1 MSLKKRILLAT
12 VVLLNAVTAWADG
25 GHNSRRPADDAELRY
40 WLENMIV
47 FHRFTAE
54 EVTAAT
60 GLTTNEV
67 AAAAKF
73 HLQDRRAPWHIRGEP
88 LLVLPYPGGRHP
100 RIGFLEGAIDPQ
112 RETKFSVFTPWDP
125 TSYVV
130 VDVPEAIFSN
140 LGLTYLAHTHVPT
153 IWTSN
158 HIELPRLEWNRH
170 SDGSLESMRTLP
182 DGMAFGAAVVPAHDG
197 VRMSLWL
204 KNGTGR
210 ALTDLRVQNCVMLK
224 GAAGFA
230 DLTNTNKVFSAPYAA
245 VHDTSGRRWWIVAWD
260 PCDQTWGNERV
271 PCLHSD
277 PKFPDCAPG
286 KTVMLAGW
294 LSFYEGSDIQSEFR
308 RLDQVS
314 WRLPGAGSRPARPAG
329 NSPPNVEPRLSKASR
344 AEMQDVFDLL
354 TDLVYV
360 APTQL
365 QQEMTDRSFTLFS
378 DWLSRTNEPA
388 LEVAQRL
395 SSETRDLLKRVCR
408 DFPSLRIG
416 WRTNGAVLLADA
428 PKVSLA
434 EGLERVLLVEVTN
447 EAPEAVQLSVTAAGT
462 SRGGMRAIQIQPRE
476 ARVFWTRL
484 VGPARGL
491 REAPLVLTPSDAAAA
506 RTVPIPIMVSAPALI
521 RGRLLEGST
530 DEAFPGRVYVLG
542 SDRVFH
548 RDSRFG
554 AQDTLSTKPL
564 LQFLFQ
570 NLPKSYTFPFFYSDG
585 SFEIKVPPGEAR
597 LTLERGFEHPLVTT
611 NLSLA
616 PGETRSVLH
625 WAKNWWSQ
633 NEDIALLAIVQR
645 AEDLRVANNLTLKH
659 HVTTTNFIAPTQYPM
674 GPIPGY
680 CSEDWHMEMAEE
692 YRNEEFFGHLIFL
705 NLKKLVEPIST
716 GSMGGPTYFDY
727 PINKTAI
734 LEVRRQGGISIEAH
748 GLGRNW
754 DVPVNVVQDLTDSLD
769 QIDAED
775 YYRFLDCGFQLPIS
789 NGSDHP
795 ARVVGCA
802 RVYVKTRLPFTYQN
816 WIDGI
821 RSNRTFTTSGPL
833 LFLEVNGHEIGDVL
847 RVKSDT
853 VLTVKAHAAS
863 RLPLGNFQIVSNGKI
878 LAEKSTQNREA
889 GLTVH
894 LPSAESRWIVA
905 RCSPDQNFSAIS
917 GPNIAH
923 TSAIY
928 VLVDGKPRFVSGAAR
943 EWIKRMRVHA
953 EDIAR
958 QGHFENDS
966 QRNEAVGHVLAG
978 IAAYERLLE
987 KYASAPGHAAD
998 DLAPKSLEVDKPM
1011 KRP

>member
-1 MSLKKRILLAT
+1 MVRYHHFTVEEVASATSLSVAEVREKIQQWGLE
-12 VVLLNAVTAWADG
+12 NARAS
-25 GHNSRRPADDAELRY
+25 SRRDTDPLR
-40 WLENMIV
+40 
-47 FHRFTAE
+47 
-54 EVTAAT
+54 
-60 GLTTNEV
+60 
-67 AAAAKF
+67 
-73 HLQDRRAPWHIRGEP
+73 
-88 LLVLPYPGGRHP
+88 VLPYPGGRHP
-100 RIGFLEGAIDPQ
+100 RIGFLDGAIDPQ
-112 RETKFSVFTPWDP
+112 RETKFSVFTPWDGA
-125 TSYVV
+125 SYVV

-153 IWTSN
+153 IWTAKKV
-158 HIELPRLEWNRH
+158 ELPHLEWNRH
-170 SDGSLESMRTLP
+170 EDGSLESERTLP
-182 DGMAFGAAVVPAHDG
+182 NGIAFGARIVPSRDG

-204 KNGTGR
+204 KNSTAQR
-210 ALTDLRVQNCVMLK
+210 LTDLRVQNCVMLK

-230 DLTNTNKVFSAPYAA
+230 DLTNSNKVFSAPYAA
-245 VHDTSGRRWWIVAWD
+245 AHDPSGKRWIVTAWE
-260 PCDQTWGNERV
+260 PCDRTWGNEKV

-277 PKFPDCAPG
+277 PKFPDCDPG
-286 KTVMLAGW
+286 ETVRVAGW

-308 RLDQVS
+308 RLDRAS
-314 WRLPGAGSRPARPAG
+314 WRLPGGAARLESRAGTA
-329 NSPPNVEPRLSKASR
+329 PPRIERGSLLASR
-344 AEMQDVFDLL
+344 TEMQDVFDLL
-354 TDLVYV
+354 TDLVYR

-365 QQEMTDRSFTLFS
+365 QQEMIDRSFTLFS
-378 DWLSRTNEPA
+378 DWLSRTNEPSP
-388 LEVAQRL
+388 EVAQRL
-395 SSETRDLLKRVCR
+395 LCETRDLLKRLRR
-408 DFPSLRIG
+408 DFPNLSIG

-447 EAPEAVQLSVTAAGT
+447 QAPEAVQLNVTLAGN
-462 SRGGMRAIQIQPRE
+462 SRGGMRAIQIQPQE

-484 VGPARGL
+484 VGPARDS
-491 REAPLVLTPSDAAAA
+491 REARLVLTPSDAAAA
-506 RTVPIPIMVSAPALI
+506 RTVPFPIKVSVPALI

-530 DEAFPGRVYVLG
+530 GEVFPGRVYVLG

-570 NLPKSYTFPFFYSDG
+570 NLPKSYTFQFFYSDG

-616 PGETRSVLH
+616 PGETRSVVLSSRRFLDMKQRGWVNGDTHVH

-705 NLKKLVEPIST
+705 NIKKLVEPIST

-754 DVPVNVVQDLTDSLD
+754 DVPVDVVQELTDSLD

-833 LFLEVNGHEIGDVL
+833 LFLEVNGHDIGDVL
-847 RVKSDT
+847 QVKPDT
-853 VLTVKAHAAS
+853 KLTVKARAVS
-863 RLPLGNFQIVSNGKI
+863 RSPLGHFQIVSNGKI
-878 LAEKSTQNREA
+878 LAEKNMQDREA
-889 GLTVH
+889 ELMVDTT
-894 LPSAESRWIVA
+894 AKESRWIVV
-905 RCSPDQNFSAIS
+905 RCSPHQNFSAIS

-928 VLVDGKPRFVSGAAR
+928 VLVGGKPRFVPEAAR
-943 EWIKRMRVHA
+943 EWIQRMRVHA

-958 QGHFENDS
+958 QGHFENDA
-966 QRNEAVGHVLAG
+966 QRNEAVGHVRAG

-987 KYASAPGHAAD
+987 KYASAPGHAAND
-998 DLAPKSLEVDKPM
+998 VAPTPRVVEKPG
-1011 KRP
+1011 K